1 LSVGPTGPNQKAY
14 FVKFS
19 LPVNFVVLI
28 RVAYGSGSGQ
38 SCTATG
44 SNRTAPGARQVMQ
57 QTAIAWEEN
66 EEGEDMEELA
76 ESEGE
81 GARIRV
87 RAGTREEESELEEL
101 PNQQPQHL

>member
-1 LSVGPTGPNQKAY
+1 
-14 FVKFS
+14 
-19 LPVNFVVLI
+19 VLI

-38 SCTATG
+38 SSTATG
-44 SNRTAPGARQVMQ
+44 SNQTAPGARQVMQ
-57 QTAIAWEEN
+57 QTVIAREEN

-81 GARIRV
+81 GARILV

-101 PNQQPQHL
+101 PNQQPQRF